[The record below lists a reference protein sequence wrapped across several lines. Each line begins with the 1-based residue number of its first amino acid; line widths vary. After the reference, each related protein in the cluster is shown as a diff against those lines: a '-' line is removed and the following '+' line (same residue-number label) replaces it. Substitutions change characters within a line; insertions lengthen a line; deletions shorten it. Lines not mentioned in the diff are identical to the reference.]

1 MEAFIDVCHELDTFS
16 QEIATDL
23 RELPVDYK
31 LTERYAGL
39 DQEVY
44 DLYCWHD
51 EKKRIFDQYKRE
63 RKVMDDKV
71 KRLKGELKLL
81 KNDVQTIKSQESSR
95 AQL

>member
-1 MEAFIDVCHELDTFS
+1 MEAFEDVCHDLDTFS

-23 RELPVDYK
+23 RELPADYK
-31 LTERYAGL
+31 LAERYAGL

>member
-16 QEIATDL
+16 Q
-23 RELPVDYK
+23 VDYK